1 MKRLLRNVLAAF
13 VVSTVGVVNAS
24 AQASY
29 NFSYTQG
36 ETVAAGSDYFLYNIG
51 SGQFLTSGLNYG
63 TRATIDNSGRV
74 LTLAA
79 NGSGYSIYT
88 NYVSLNNR
96 TDAKAGYLTTN
107 GYVDTGTNDAAWV
120 FTPVTVSGYT
130 NAYTIKN
137 SDTQYLYFDA
147 ANTDPGCPVN
157 VGNNTGNNYSYWLLI
172 PKATREAAGDYSHYL
187 INTQMNCA
195 WEFKTWCGVTGWN
208 DNSGVVPGGNPQNR
222 CGEKYHTVKDIYQDV
237 KETLPNGRYKLHVQG
252 FWRQDGSSAGPV
264 LYANS
269 DTKTMLQRTGSEN
282 DMNAA
287 STSFTA
293 GLYDG
298 NNVETF
304 VNNGS
309 LRVGIN
315 ITANSQWVIFD
326 NFVLQYLGQCV
337 MDYAQ
342 ALPAGG
348 MTADTWYYFDIAVAG
363 DYTLTATDL
372 SAIKYTTDGYTLTR
386 ATPTDSWSSAN
397 QTLAAGRYYVKSSSA
412 QTLSVEA
419 ASYTY
424 TVGTATADKAYIQ
437 PGQTVTI
444 TYPDAVTNDGDA
456 SFAIQGTPSI
466 TLGSTAIEPT
476 VTAKGFTFTVPSGL
490 TNGTTYMLSI
500 PAGALG
506 YAAGHTFNEAQQ
518 IALTTTALYDGVYFL
533 KAAKATTD
541 TSFASCDDTDA
552 AGKYLSRGGAWGTHA
567 TLDKYGL
574 AFQISTNGENFS
586 VLKVY
591 DTQRFFFNA
600 DDPTYQM
607 WADGTGGT
615 ADNEKFV
622 IENRLNYLAIKPYRF
637 RDNPYFLKVNTGEQ
651 ALDIIPV
658 YADGPVAGPIILFTA
673 ETPSDHATAMAALK
687 DAQATTAASAAV
699 ADNST
704 AYGSLSG
711 VTSVSAME
719 TAVSSLDNFVV
730 VGGNAPTS
738 VQEKYQGSQPNP
750 APETVYSSTLTIPAP
765 GLYRFSMQAFY
776 RAASNANTQ
785 AMHTDGADFS
795 PVVLFFDNAETQI
808 KSLYDENGG
817 ATAYVEGN
825 DAQYNSMYYANN
837 MPGALKMFQE
847 GKYKNDVWFYA
858 PAAGEYTYGVK
869 YMGFANANMQWF
881 IYSPE
886 AVTVTYYGD
895 GTITAANGVV
905 TVLGNNELTAINNA
919 LTSDIAVLNIEGAVG
934 LSNASISTTNNPN
947 LLIYANSG
955 QVSNSNNVIVD
966 GTCENLVLSKQSNP
980 FFVPK
985 AFTATDATYTVRPT
999 DLADGQFATLMIPFE
1014 AYVPTGTAYTL
1025 DQGVNVLGD
1034 NVNATEITTVVPAN
1048 SPVLITGSGQFTA
1061 SNVNVDVIA
1070 KDATYT
1076 NGELVGVYSTT
1087 QAPVSSYVLQN
1098 HSSSPNG
1105 VAFYRVADTQ
1115 PNVGPFRAYIKAQGS
1130 SVKSRAL
1137 YINFGGDATGIAT
1150 LDAEGNVSLSSA
1162 EYYTAGGTRLSAP
1175 QKGLN
1180 IVKYGNGT
1188 VKKIFVK

>member
-36 ETVAAGSDYFLYNIG
+36 ATVAAGSDYFLYNIG
-51 SGQFLTSGLNYG
+51 SGMFLTDGMDWG
-63 TRATIDNSGRV
+63 THATADHAGR
-74 LTLAA
+74 LITLASLN
-79 NGSGYSIYT
+79 NGKYSIYT
-88 NYVSLNNR
+88 QSYSLNNGA
-96 TDAKAGYLTTN
+96 TAKAGYMTTN
-107 GYVDTGTNDAAWV
+107 SYLDTGSNDANWE
-120 FTPVTVSGYT
+120 FTPVNVSGYT

-137 SDTQYLYFDA
+137 SETQYLYFN
-147 ANTDPGCPVN
+147 ANDSRVN
-157 VGNNTGNNYSYWLLI
+157 VGESPNNNYAYWILV
-172 PKATREAAGDYSHYL
+172 PKTARDEKNDYTYYLMNTDFNRPWERAVWSGSTGTNDKFSTGGLAT
-187 INTQMNCA
+187 
-195 WEFKTWCGVTGWN
+195 
-208 DNSGVVPGGNPQNR
+208 NR
-222 CGEKYHTVKDIYQDV
+222 CGEKYHTVFDLTQTIAKPV
-237 KETLPNGRYKLHVQG
+237 PEGRYRLYAQA
-252 FWRQDGSSAGPV
+252 FWRQDGNDAGAV
-264 LYANS
+264 LYANN
-269 DTKTMLQRTGSEN
+269 DTQTLAGF
-282 DMNAA
+282 NANGEGTVANMDGA
-287 STSFTA
+287 STAFTE
-293 GLYDG
+293 GKYI
-298 NNVETF
+298 NSVETF
-304 VNNGS
+304 VNDGS
-309 LRVGIN
+309 LKVGIN
-315 ITANSQWVIFD
+315 ITSGSQWVIWD
-326 NFVLQYLGQCV
+326 NFTLLYLGQCV

-372 SAIKYTTDGYTLTR
+372 SAIKYTADGHTLIT

-412 QTLSVEA
+412 QTLTVNA
-419 ASYTY
+419 QAYTY
-424 TVGTATADKAYIQ
+424 TVGPATADKTYIQ

-444 TYPDAVTNDGDA
+444 AYPDAVTNSGEA
-456 SFAIQGTPSI
+456 LTINTSNIQFNGAALTNA
-466 TLGSTAIEPT
+466 TA
-476 VTAKGFTFTVPSGL
+476 TANGFTFEIPAGL
-490 TNGTTYMLSI
+490 TTATDYTLSI
-500 PAGALG
+500 PAGAVG
-506 YAAGHTFNEAQQ
+506 YAAGATYNEAQS
-518 IALTTTALYDGVYFL
+518 ITLKTPAVFNGTYFL
-533 KAAKATTD
+533 KVAKATTD
-541 TSFASCDDTDA
+541 LQTANTSDA

-574 AFQISTNGENFS
+574 ALQISTDDNNYS
-586 VLKVY
+586 VLKVF
-591 DTQRFFFNA
+591 DTQRFYFH
-600 DDPTYQM
+600 DGTYQC

-615 ADNEKFV
+615 ADNEKF
-622 IENRLNYLAIKPYRF
+622 IIDKQLGYLTICPFYYK
-637 RDNPYFLKVNTGEQ
+637 DNKHYFKYNTNEGSN
-651 ALDIIPV
+651 DIV
-658 YADGPVAGPIILFTA
+658 AMYDDGPTAGPIILWELESPA
-673 ETPSDHATAMAALK
+673 DHATAMAALK
-687 DAQATTAASAAV
+687 NAQAATAASAAV

-808 KSLYDENGG
+808 KSVYDESS
-817 ATAYVEGN
+817 ATALTTATDWTNLSYNGAYYPN
-825 DAQYNSMYYANN
+825 DVVSSLTAFQADMYH
-837 MPGALKMFQE
+837 
-847 GKYKNDVWFYA
+847 NDVWFYA

-869 YMGFANANMQWF
+869 YMGFANANIQWF

-966 GTCENLVLSKQSNP
+966 GTCDNLVLSKQSNP
-980 FFVPK
+980 FFVPT
-985 AFTATDATYTVRPT
+985 AFTANTATYTVRDT
-999 DLADGQFATLMIPFE
+999 DLADGQFATLMIPFA
-1014 AYVPTGTAYTL
+1014 AYVPTGKAYTL

-1048 SPVLITGSGQFTA
+1048 SPVLITGTGNFFNN
-1061 SNVNVDVIA
+1061 NVSIPVIA

-1076 NGELVGVYSTT
+1076 SGELVGVYSTT
-1087 QAPVSSYVLQN
+1087 QAPVSSYVLQY

-1137 YINFGGDATGIAT
+1137 YINFGGDATDIAT

-1162 EYYTAGGTRLSAP
+1162 EYYTAGGTHLSAP